1 MLANNAKNQA
11 LLCNRDYQNFGKI
24 FVDLC
29 TIQIVYLAMI
39 KFPSL
44 KTLGDSLIETTLRYK
59 EVALI
64 ALIKTI
70 IFIMLV
76 EMPHEESAVRNQLT
90 QLSFIATLALPLI
103 LAIRL
108 SGERHNWKPY
118 VQPALIASTVLVLAV
133 YYWLMDKTLN
143 QSGAYRFFIFLAG
156 AHLLVSYAPFIGTN
170 DKDGFWQ
177 FNKTLFIQFL
187 NATLYSATLYVGLLI
202 AVETVKYLFGI
213 ESRFFI
219 EIDLF
224 LIVSCFFHT
233 IFFLSKIPKP
243 DEVHSDYPHGLK
255 VFTQYVLLPLE
266 VVYLVILYAYVG
278 KIVTQWQ
285 LPQGRVAYLVLAFS
299 VAGIF
304 ALLLLYPL
312 RQNTEERWLKIFG
325 RRYYLALLPLIV
337 LLFTGIFRRI
347 DDYGVTENRYIV
359 AVLALWLSAITFYSL
374 SGKRD
379 DIRWIPISLSVFC
392 LLLPIGPWN
401 IFLVSRDSQLK
412 QFEHILS
419 KNQML
424 DASRHLAQK
433 KTVTVEDRQQL
444 MSIIRF
450 FRDRELPGLEPY
462 FAGVKQG
469 EKRDGQ
475 HYSIM
480 ENTLDRYAIAMKTD
494 NEARY
499 MSFSSQTS
507 RDSSG
512 ATISGFDRMI
522 FIDGIDNDTISDGKI
537 EVVKQD
543 SGKVLAIF
551 RGNKQVVTWNV
562 VEKVRALQ
570 AVYGNESVEL
580 PQDSLILSQANYKMV
595 FRILS
600 SSNDDDFYGSGVL
613 FYKSNP

>member
-312 RQNTEERWLKIFG
+312 RQNTEERWVKIFG

-379 DIRWIPISLSVFC
+379 DIRWIPISLSVLC

-475 HYSIM
+475 HYSTM

>member
-11 LLCNRDYQNFGKI
+11 LLCNRDYQNFGEI

-379 DIRWIPISLSVFC
+379 DIRWIPISLSVLC

-475 HYSIM
+475 HYSTM

>member
-1 MLANNAKNQA
+1 
-11 LLCNRDYQNFGKI
+11 
-24 FVDLC
+24 
-29 TIQIVYLAMI
+29 MI

-379 DIRWIPISLSVFC
+379 DIRWIPISLSVLC

-507 RDSSG
+507 RDISG